1 MRNVKRSVATLVC
14 AAGVALAALPV
25 AAAEYEW
32 KMATAVSENSYF
44 YNEFV
49 KRFVDRV
56 KLLTDGR
63 VEITPYGAGV
73 IVPAFKVYDAVVDG
87 LAEAGHSSPGYLSNK
102 DPVNALIAAFAGG
115 MSAEAALH
123 WLYYGGGRE
132 LWVQFREQEMGL
144 HPLIVGMHG
153 SELFAHSRKPIRTAE
168 DLKGLK
174 HRTSGSN
181 AAILKDYFGGNPVSA
196 PQAEIF
202 GLLERG
208 AIDSA
213 EFATPSA
220 NVSDGYHEIAKYIIV
235 PGIHTPNSP
244 WEFVVKKELWD
255 SLPADLQAKLEA
267 AAELATLDSYMK
279 IDIDNLAAMRTFHDN
294 GNEIVR
300 LDPEL
305 VKQYRAFGRD
315 WAHKK
320 AEEQKAAGNSWMEKF
335 VDSYIAFQDDWI
347 ANATFAVKDE

>member
-1 MRNVKRSVATLVC
+1 MGSLKNAILASVMSLGAIV
-14 AAGVALAALPV
+14 AAPV
-25 AAAEYEW
+25 AGAAEYEW
-32 KMATAVSENSYF
+32 KMATAVAENSYF

-49 KRFVDRV
+49 RRFVDNV
-56 KLLTDGR
+56 NVMTDGE

-73 IVPAFKVYDAVVDG
+73 IVPAFKVYDSVTDG

-102 DPVNALIAAFAGG
+102 DPVNAMIAAFAGG

-123 WLYYGGGRE
+123 WLYEGGGYE
-132 LWVQFREQEMGL
+132 LWVQFREEEMGL

-153 SELFAHSRKPIRTAE
+153 SELFAHSRKPIRTEA

-181 AAILKDYFGGNPVSA
+181 AALLKDYFGGNPISA
-196 PQAEIF
+196 PHGEIF

-235 PGIHTPNSP
+235 PGVHTANSP
-244 WEFVVKKELWD
+244 WEFVVKKETWD
-255 SLPADLQAKLEA
+255 ALPANIQAKLEA
-267 AAELATLDSYMK
+267 AAKLATFESYMK
-279 IDIDNLAAMRTFHDN
+279 IDTDNLAAMQTFRDN
-294 GNEIVR
+294 GNEIIR
-300 LDPEL
+300 LDPAL
-305 VKQYRAFGRD
+305 VQKYRENGRD
-315 WAHKK
+315 WARKK
-320 AEEQKAAGNSWMEKF
+320 AAEQKAAGNPWMERF
-335 VDSYIAFQDDWI
+335 VESYIKFQDDWI
-347 ANATFAVKDE
+347 ANSSFAVKDE